1 MNVEIGAEAAQFPEK
16 EYVSG
21 IAVAMRLIYWACP
34 LGTSLRPPWMQP
46 MSPKAR
52 GVAQHGGPPTCRE
65 ESDPAGV
72 ILYMMDR
79 PYLLPFPYHSGS
91 PDRSCPAVSWW
102 NFNLLLYSKCTLTS
116 IMSYVT
122 QGRHDLSHAHAFS
135 LDTTLKLGGKFIQLL
150 PAACTV
156 QYMYFDIRNVL
167 SDCM

>member
-65 ESDPAGV
+65 ESDPKEV
-72 ILYMMDR
+72 
-79 PYLLPFPYHSGS
+79 
-91 PDRSCPAVSWW
+91 
-102 NFNLLLYSKCTLTS
+102 LYSHRGALTP
-116 IMSYVT
+116 IFGPFGADV
-122 QGRHDLSHAHAFS
+122 
-135 LDTTLKLGGKFIQLL
+135 LL
-150 PAACTV
+150 
-156 QYMYFDIRNVL
+156 
-167 SDCM
+167 